1 MEFADNLWPPV
12 MEVVEVPVPAHF
24 LVHAANSSGADQGFA
39 ASYRKNVKDDPG
51 ADGRRVSGRGFA

>member
-1 MEFADNLWPPV
+1 

-39 ASYRKNVKDDPG
+39 ASYGKSVKDDPG